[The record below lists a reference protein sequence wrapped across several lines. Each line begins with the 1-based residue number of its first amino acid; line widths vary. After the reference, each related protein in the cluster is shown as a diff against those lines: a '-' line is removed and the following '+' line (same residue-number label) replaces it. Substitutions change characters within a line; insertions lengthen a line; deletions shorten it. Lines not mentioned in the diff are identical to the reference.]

1 MRVFI
6 ADDHDVVRHGIRHVL
21 ADLGGFEVVGEAR
34 DGREVLNSP
43 LLATCDVLV
52 LDLSLPKVSG
62 AEVLRRVRATWPDL
76 AVVVL
81 SMHPEEQFAA
91 RALADGAAAYA
102 SKQRPSAELIA
113 AVRRAGAGARDTPPA
128 PATDAPHLRL
138 TRREHQIFLLLV
150 SGRSVVEIGAEL
162 DVHACTVSNH
172 LANVRTKLGVQSV
185 PELVRYALAHGLLPE
200 GPG

>member
-21 ADLGGFEVVGEAR
+21 ADLGGFDVVGEAR
-34 DGREVLNSP
+34 DGREVLNAAI
-43 LLATCDVLV
+43 LATCDVLV

-62 AEVLRRVRATWPDL
+62 TEVLRRVRATWPDL

-91 RALADGAAAYA
+91 RALADGAAAYV
-102 SKQRPSAELIA
+102 SKNRPSAELIA
-113 AVRRAGAGARDTPPA
+113 AVRRAGSGTRDAPPA
-128 PATDAPHLRL
+128 PAGEAPHLRL

-150 SGRSVVEIGAEL
+150 GGRSVVEIGAEL

-172 LANVRTKLGVQSV
+172 LANVRTKLGLQSV
-185 PELVRYALAHGLLPE
+185 PELVRYAIAHGLLPNVPE
-200 GPG
+200 